1 MLILKRLLV
10 LETKTVLF
18 LLSLYPGNAEFDL
31 VLEVESICWASHTPA
46 CKGQSWV
53 SSAPP
58 APPPVGLRPRQQQA
72 AELTLA
78 INKWHHLHPEISLKQ
93 V

>member
-18 LLSLYPGNAEFDL
+18 LLSLYPGSAEFDL
-31 VLEVESICWASHTPA
+31 VLEAERVSRASHTPA

-53 SSAPP
+53 SSSPP
-58 APPPVGLRPRQQQA
+58 SVGLRPRQQQA
-72 AELTLA
+72 AVLTLA